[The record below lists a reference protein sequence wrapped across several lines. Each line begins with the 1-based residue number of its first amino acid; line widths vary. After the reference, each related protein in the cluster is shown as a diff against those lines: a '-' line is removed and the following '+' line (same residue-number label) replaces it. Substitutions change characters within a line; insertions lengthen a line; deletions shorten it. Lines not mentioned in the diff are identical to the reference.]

1 MGYSYHPPI
10 FNFPQNNDR
19 PLESLEH
26 VSLKTSR
33 LGIIVGWHRCHGPKG
48 ANESTTSWNFFAM
61 SAMSLNCA
69 WIIFPY
75 IFVWG
80 SCFCLCT
87 PVRSSCLLLP
97 PPASSCLPPPPS
109 LTTLSHATY
118 SHTHTTYKQLPHTH
132 TQLSHTHNLLP
143 HKSHTHTT
151 YRHTYTQT

>member
-26 VSLKTSR
+26 VSQTSR

-48 ANESTTSWNFFAM
+48 ANESTTSWNFLAM

-97 PPASSCLPPPPS
+97 PAAAVSHNS
-109 LTTLSHATY
+109 LTRNLLTHTQLTNNFLTHTTLTHTTY
-118 SHTHTTYKQLPHTH
+118 SHTTY
-132 TQLSHTHNLLP
+132 SHISL
-143 HKSHTHTT
+143 THTT